1 MFGAV
6 IDDSIH
12 LTVACGNEEKEK
24 TDSSEISRSE
34 AFKHRFGGERL
45 AQVVDATQCVR
56 THRHRDALQEQRFTF
71 FEKLA
76 NSVDKRKQRCRE
88 WYQFC
93 YPHTN

>member
-1 MFGAV
+1 MFRSV

-24 TDSSEISRSE
+24 TDSSEISRGE
-34 AFKHRFGGERL
+34 AFEHRFGGECL
-45 AQVVDATQCVR
+45 AQVVDTTECVR

-71 FEKLA
+71 FEKIA
-76 NSVDKRKQRCRE
+76 HTVYKRKQRCRE
-88 WYQFC
+88 WNQFC

>member
-34 AFKHRFGGERL
+34 AVKHRFDRERL
-45 AQVVDATQCVR
+45 ADMVDASECVR
-56 THRHRDALQEQRFTF
+56 THRHRDALEKQRFTF
-71 FEKLA
+71 FEKLFH
-76 NSVDKRKQRCRE
+76 SVYKRK
-88 WYQFC
+88 
-93 YPHTN
+93 